1 MNTEKAQEL
10 LERMRSILATLE
22 VEILDEED
30 DEEEEDEDDEDEEED
45 DPEVT
50 A

>member
-30 DEEEEDEDDEDEEED
+30 DEEEDEDDEDEEED